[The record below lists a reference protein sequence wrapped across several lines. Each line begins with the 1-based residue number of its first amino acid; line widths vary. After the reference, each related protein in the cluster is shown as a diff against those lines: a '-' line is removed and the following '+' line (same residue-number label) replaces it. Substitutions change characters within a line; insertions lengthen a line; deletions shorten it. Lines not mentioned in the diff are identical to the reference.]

1 MKILNRLFISVCLI
15 FSSSAFC
22 FSQNGIEKQVDENV
36 DCRIKLKVEFLAS
49 GKIGDLALISSTCG
63 DKSLEQQAFEAAK
76 KMKFE
81 PQLKNGK
88 KVTVTKSVEYTLTLD
103 ENEKAEAILKKA
115 IEKLGGEKYL
125 QVKSQV
131 GKGKFSILRDG
142 AVVSFQSFV
151 DVIVYPDKERTE
163 FKGGS
168 GKTVQTNFG
177 NTGWVFDGAA
187 EVLND
192 QSEQQIENFKRGI
205 RVSPDNLLR
214 GYWRVKNAKLEYVGK
229 RQAGLGYRNDVV
241 KLTFE
246 DGFAVEF
253 EFSADG
259 LPAKSIYKRS
269 NADGEEV
276 TEEDR
281 YAQFVDVGGIKT
293 PFIIDHFTNK
303 KQSSRINYESVEYNK
318 AIPDAIFNKP
328 SNMKELKKDLKF

>member
-1 MKILNRLFISVCLI
+1 MNLIYEISKFSRIVTFFFIFFGLAT
-15 FSSSAFC
+15 FSFA
-22 FSQNGIEKQVDENV
+22 QTNKPD
-36 DCRIKLKVEFLAS
+36 
-49 GKIGDLALISSTCG
+49 
-63 DKSLEQQAFEAAK
+63 
-76 KMKFE
+76 
-81 PQLKNGK
+81 
-88 KVTVTKSVEYTLTLD
+88 
-103 ENEKAEAILKKA
+103 EKAEEILKKA
-115 IEKLGGEKYL
+115 VEKLGGEKYL
-125 QVKSQV
+125 QVKSQI

-142 AVVSFQSFV
+142 AVVSFQNFV

-177 NTGWVFDGAA
+177 NTGWIFDGGA

-214 GYWRVKNAKLEYVGK
+214 GYWRGKDARLEYIGK
-229 RQAGLGYRNDVV
+229 RQAGLGYRNDIV
-241 KLTFE
+241 KLMFE

-259 LPAKSIYKRS
+259 LPAKSIYKRA
-269 NADGEEV
+269 NTEGEEV

-293 PFIIDHFTNK
+293 PFIIDHFSNK
-303 KQSSRINYESVEYNK
+303 IQSSRINYESVEFNK
-318 AIPDAIFNKP
+318 SIPDSIFNKP
-328 SNMKELKKDLKF
+328 ANMKDLKKDLKL